1 MKIKLKTPIELNGVK
16 VDQITLREPTVGD
29 QITARRLANGDDAQF
44 ELNMF
49 ASLVSCAP
57 EDLHA
62 LSLSD
67 YKVMQKHY
75 FRLVNGDEGAES
87 AA

>member
-1 MKIKLKTPIELNGVK
+1 MKIKLTNPIELNGIK
-16 VDQITLREPTVGD
+16 VDQITLLEPTVGD
-29 QITARRLANGDDAQF
+29 QITARRLANGDDALF

-49 ASLVSCAP
+49 ASLVGCAP

-62 LSLSD
+62 LSLRD

-75 FRLVNGDEGAES
+75 FRLVNGDESAEP